1 METWTETDVPG
12 YMVSSEGRMAK
23 LMSTK
28 PGRALVYPQFGLVAP
43 GVKGRVRRYLHD
55 LVLTAFV
62 GPRPEG
68 AVARHLNDDPTDNRL
83 VNLAWGTRSENQH
96 DAFRNGR
103 RTHKKICKYGHPI
116 EGPNIQNNN
125 GNRCKAC
132 LWARVKARRLGIE
145 VTQEM
150 RDFEYERIVG

>member
-12 YMVSSEGRMAK
+12 YMVSSEGRLAK
-23 LMSTK
+23 LMALTPTK
-28 PGRALVYPQFGLVAP
+28 TGYVQIGVPVFPGAKKRI
-43 GVKGRVRRYLHD
+43 RRYLHD

-62 GPRPEG
+62 GPRPAG
-68 AVARHLNDDPTDNRL
+68 AVARHLNDNRTDNRIE
-83 VNLAWGTRSENQH
+83 NLAWGTRSENQH

-103 RTHKKICKYGHPI
+103 RAHKKTCNYGHPLA
-116 EGPNIQNNN
+116 EPNLQNNN

-132 LWARVKARRLGIE
+132 LRARVKARRLGVE

>member
-12 YMVSSEGRMAK
+12 YMVSTVGRMAK
-23 LMSTK
+23 LMSTN
-28 PGRALVYPQFGLVAP
+28 PGALGYPQFSLVAP
-43 GVKGRVRRYLHD
+43 GTSGRVRRYLHD

-83 VNLAWGTRSENQH
+83 VNLAWGTRSENQR
-96 DAFRNGR
+96 DALRNGR
-103 RTHKKICKYGHPI
+103 RTHKKICNYGHPLA
-116 EGPNIQNNN
+116 EPNLQNNY

-132 LWARVKARRLGIE
+132 LWARVKARRLGID